1 MKIALLIRCLELGG
15 AERQL
20 SLLAR
25 GLHER
30 GHQVSVLVFYGG
42 GPLEADLDAAGVTVV
57 DLAKAGRWDL
67 LGVAL
72 RLRAWLKRE
81 RPQALYSFLDT
92 PNLMAA
98 WIGPSCPGLKVVWG
112 VRASDMDLSR
122 YDWFARLSHGLLGLS
137 ARGAAAIIVN
147 SQSGA
152 ALWERQGWPSAKLRV
167 IPNGIDL
174 AHFHPQAEAGARVRA
189 QWGVDPAAP
198 LMGLVARLDPMKDH
212 PTFLK
217 AAALVLAQRPQA
229 RFVCVGG
236 GPRPQA
242 QALADQARGLGLHE
256 ALIWAGSRQDMPA
269 VFNALD
275 VCLLTSAFGEG
286 LPNAVAEAMATAKPC
301 VVTAVGDAPW
311 LLGRPELVAPIGDA
325 AGLAG
330 RCLELLALPPAE
342 LARLGRELRQRVR
355 GEFSLERMVEATE
368 RALLEVAGS

>member
-20 SLLAR
+20 SLLAQ
-25 GLHER
+25 GLMER

-42 GPLEADLDAAGVTVV
+42 GPLEADLSSAGVPMV

-67 LGVAL
+67 AGVAL
-72 RLRAWLKRE
+72 RLRAWLQRE
-81 RPQALYSFLDT
+81 RPQVLYSFLDT

-98 WIGPSCPGLKVVWG
+98 WLGPLCPGLKVVWG

-137 ARGAAAIIVN
+137 ARGAAAIIAN
-147 SQSGA
+147 SRSGA
-152 ALWERQGWPSAKLRV
+152 ALLEGRGWPSAKLRV

-174 AHFHPQAEAGARVRA
+174 ARFHPDPGAGARVRA
-189 QWGVDPAAP
+189 QWDVDPAAP

-217 AAALVLAQRPQA
+217 AAALILAQRPQA
-229 RFVCVGG
+229 RLVCVGG
-236 GPRPQA
+236 GPRPLAQALAAQA
-242 QALADQARGLGLHE
+242 QALGLGQ

-269 VFNALD
+269 VYNALD
-275 VCLLTSAFGEG
+275 ICLLTSAFGEG

-301 VVTAVGDAPW
+301 VVTAVGDAAW
-311 LLGRPELVAPIGDA
+311 LLGRPELAAPIGDA
-325 AGLAG
+325 AGLAQ
-330 RCLELLALPPAE
+330 RCLDLLALPSAE
-342 LARLGRELRQRVR
+342 RERLGRELRQRVER
-355 GEFSLERMVEATE
+355 EFSLERMVEQTE
-368 RALLEVAGS
+368 RVLMEVAE